1 MFDPFNRSI
10 NYLRVSITDRCNL
23 RCVYCMPEEGI
34 RLMDHS
40 EIISYEEIVEVIREG
55 ILLGITKVRITGGEP
70 LVRKGVTGFVEMIAQ
85 LEGITDFGMTT
96 NGILL
101 GQFASDLARAG
112 LHRVNIS
119 LDTINPE
126 KYRQITRGGDLEKVF
141 SGIHAA
147 KEAGISPIKIN
158 CVVKNS
164 SMEPDAME
172 VGNFCRQNDLE
183 VRFIHEMDLDT
194 GCFTPVEGGDG
205 GNCRN
210 CNRLRL
216 TANGMIKP
224 CLFNNLEYS
233 IRELGIKEA
242 ILCAI
247 NTKPEK
253 GKINNHNLFH
263 NIGG

>member
-1 MFDPFNRSI
+1 
-10 NYLRVSITDRCNL
+10 
-23 RCVYCMPEEGI
+23 MPEEGI
-34 RLMDHS
+34 RLINHP
-40 EIISYEEIVEVIREG
+40 EIISYEEILEVIREG
-55 ILLGITKVRITGGEP
+55 IRLGITKVRITGGEP
-70 LVRKGVTGFVEMIAQ
+70 LVRKGVVSLVEMIAQ
-85 LEGITDFGMTT
+85 LDGIIDFGMTT

-101 GQFASDLARAG
+101 EQFAVDLSKAG
-112 LHRVNIS
+112 LSRVNIS

-126 KYRQITRGGDLEKVF
+126 KYRQITRGGEIEKVF

-164 SMEPDAME
+164 SREPDALE
-172 VGNFCRQNDLE
+172 VRNFCRQNGLE

-194 GCFTPVEGGDG
+194 GCFTLVEGGDG
-205 GNCRN
+205 GNCKN

-224 CLFNNLEYS
+224 CLFTNLEYS
-233 IRELGIKEA
+233 IRDLGIKEA
-242 ILCAI
+242 MLRAI
-247 NTKPEK
+247 TTKPEK
-253 GKINNHNLFH
+253 GKVNNHNLFH

>member
-1 MFDPFNRSI
+1 
-10 NYLRVSITDRCNL
+10 
-23 RCVYCMPEEGI
+23 MPEDGI
-34 RLMDHS
+34 RLINH
-40 EIISYEEIVEVIREG
+40 EAIISYEEILEVIREG

-70 LVRKGVTGFVEMIAQ
+70 LVRKGVVSLVRMIAQ
-85 LEGITDFGMTT
+85 LEEITDFGMTT

-101 GQFASDLARAG
+101 EKFAADLSEAG
-112 LHRVNIS
+112 LSRVNIS

-126 KYRQITRGGDLEKVF
+126 KYRQITRGGEIEKVF

-147 KEAGISPIKIN
+147 RKAGISPIKIN

-164 SMEPDAME
+164 SREPDALE
-172 VGNFCRQNDLE
+172 VRNFCRQNGLE

-194 GCFTPVEGGDG
+194 GCFMLVEGGDG
-205 GNCRN
+205 GNCEN

-224 CLFNNLEYS
+224 CLFTNIEYS
-233 IRELGIKEA
+233 IRELGIREA
-242 ILCAI
+242 LLSAI

>member
-1 MFDPFNRSI
+1 MFDSYNRSI

-34 RLMDHS
+34 RLINHA
-40 EIISYEEIVEVIREG
+40 EIISYEEILEVIREG
-55 ILLGITKVRITGGEP
+55 IRLGITKVKITGGEP
-70 LVRKGVTGFVEMIAQ
+70 LVRKGIVSLVEMIAQ

-101 GQFASDLARAG
+101 EKFATDLSKAG

-126 KYRQITRGGDLEKVF
+126 KYRQITRGGEIEKVF

-164 SMEPDAME
+164 SREPDALE
-172 VGNFCRQNDLE
+172 VRNFCRQNGLE

-194 GCFTPVEGGDG
+194 GCFTLVEGGDG
-205 GNCRN
+205 GNCEN

-224 CLFNNLEYS
+224 CLFTNLEYS

-242 ILCAI
+242 MLRAI
-247 NTKPEK
+247 STKPEK
-253 GKINNHNLFH
+253 GKVNNHNLFH